1 MRKIRLFTIVLMFSL
16 QQVEVRV
23 QDITLVL
30 EERLLFKLLQW
41 AGLGGKGVWSGTNSS
56 GKEEEEMMKMLSHR
70 LICVCVCERVDWS

>member
-30 EERLLFKLLQW
+30 EERLLFKLQQW

-56 GKEEEEMMKMLSHR
+56 GKEEEEMMKMLSHS